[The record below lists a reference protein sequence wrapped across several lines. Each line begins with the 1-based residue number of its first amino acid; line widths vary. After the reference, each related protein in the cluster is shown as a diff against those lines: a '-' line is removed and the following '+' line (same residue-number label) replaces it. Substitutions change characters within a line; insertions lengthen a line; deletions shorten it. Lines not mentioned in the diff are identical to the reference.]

1 MAAKSVSFT
10 TAHPICDVRQS
21 SVVERDLKRS
31 DGPSFLLSLKM
42 MGNKAKGFRL
52 VIMFL
57 LVKQRNEIN
66 LL

>member
-1 MAAKSVSFT
+1 MAGKSLSFT
-10 TAHPICDVRQS
+10 TAHPICDAKQS
-21 SVVERDLKRS
+21 TVVKRNLKRS

-52 VIMFL
+52 VMMFL
-57 LVKQRNEIN
+57 LAEQGNEIN